1 MLVLI
6 SFALVLVGAVTLVA
20 GLVASG
26 LPLIYVSIACTVTAG
41 IVLVIA
47 VRQSRPEP
55 TISAAGPAPLEEAP
69 PERVAP
75 AAAATAPSR
84 AAAEAPDE
92 APAAAPAAV
101 AVKEKEEEY
110 FPILA
115 YADLSVSE
123 IIPLLDEL
131 DAVELEMVRER
142 EVAGDGRVT
151 VVRRIDELLEE
162 PDDAWAP
169 EDDAA
174 DDDAAGEEDLDEEEQ
189 WDDDEDDD
197 EEGEWSDDEEEYFPI
212 ADYDD
217 LNVSDIT
224 PLLEELDDDEL
235 EMVRDHEAAGA
246 RRASI
251 LRAVADLLGEE
262 EQVAKKAPAKKR
274 GTKKRAPAKKRGA
287 KKRAPAKKRGAKK
300 RAPAKK
306 RAAKKR
312 AARRR

>member
-1 MLVLI
+1 
-6 SFALVLVGAVTLVA
+6 
-20 GLVASG
+20 
-26 LPLIYVSIACTVTAG
+26 
-41 IVLVIA
+41 
-47 VRQSRPEP
+47 
-55 TISAAGPAPLEEAP
+55 
-69 PERVAP
+69 
-75 AAAATAPSR
+75 
-84 AAAEAPDE
+84 
-92 APAAAPAAV
+92 V
-101 AVKEKEEEY
+101 AVKEKEEY

-115 YADLSVSE
+115 YGELSVSE

-162 PDDAWAP
+162 PDDAWAA

-174 DDDAAGEEDLDEEEQ
+174 EDDAAEDDAAEDDAAGQEDLDEEEQ
-189 WDDDEDDD
+189 WDDDEDD
-197 EEGEWSDDEEEYFPI
+197 EEDEWSDDEEEYFPI

-306 RAAKKR
+306 RGAKKRAPAKKRAAKKR